1 MQKLSRNVAKLD
13 TTALNK
19 LVGEYYMAASAVE
32 HLIVDGRRM
41 KTQRSTRSEINVV
54 PFDKG
59 TYNAASDIHIG
70 LYPENIMALVSG
82 RGVTDGISSVV
93 QNAIDNDVYGKK
105 SKKSFLTPDFF
116 SNPSNSLVIQAD
128 NAIDKN
134 VPGYFGYNRYYNVV
148 SYLDGT
154 TVTKSL
160 DSKDAVVEYN
170 NKIAR
175 SIYHKGD
182 FLEIKGM
189 EELDEASDER
199 KLLQKRAGFEKGGV
213 VKVTLNRYGIEEADA
228 LNDHAVLYIS
238 TDKLP
243 DFLADNKV
251 LGIKTGSKVKMTTE
265 GRKIVNDLYTV
276 DSDGKIKPIHK
287 GSFDAAISKFTQNQ
301 KNRLDFERIFRAIDK
316 NGYARVLQA
325 DAIQQMVFNIKQC
338 VDIPFLEKFHKAIV
352 DSGTS
357 NNLAELQSV
366 IDELRDNGRIDLNI
380 VNKNLKMPLWIGDAL
395 NSNEPNLNSASDWLK
410 VFSNNSA
417 ASRLNP
423 SMVDH
428 AFFLAK
434 NMEYG
439 SRLTYIAKQ
448 VESIRGYEEK
458 RIIGGLTSY
467 EIMGSLLAGGD
478 KIIRGLPTR
487 AKSME
492 GSYYIRLGSP
502 SKKRILRSNK
512 SPQAMAGI
520 EFNSSPEAVLE
531 NYQKMLEMQA
541 AGDKSLIETTHGQRQ
556 LVHNFFVDVMDSNTQ
571 EGIFAPLFI
580 DAASE
585 AENEA
590 NNAVKARKARLLEII
605 NANSNTPDK
614 TFALGQEIIK
624 DTINYRRQAG
634 DKFAGTNP
642 LVNPT
647 AVNTIL
653 LKQADESFKKKV
665 RSVIAKKNK
674 SIQASY
680 NLSDFMNPKGI
691 EHFLYSDRLNEI
703 YGPDQAVKMQQL
715 FEAQRSAL
723 DKAAITISDFVRAH
737 GGIIYTTEQGKV
749 YAKFNGRPL
758 RIDDKLPR
766 FVSIGPA
773 AYLRIGN
780 SNYVADFDLDFFRNK
795 DGSLSDTTAFKLKTK
810 VEKAFGRY
818 FTASKNSEDGKD
830 SLSLADRMINKA
842 ALDSSLSKEEQFEA
856 ILKHTADIITS
867 SPLQGQSPVHDINL
881 NYAVSMRRLMTD
893 DYTKKQLKELL
904 LMKKSVAESKFKD
917 KIDEVVRWLDS
928 GSEYLDVPTK
938 NAVSNLILNGII
950 PQKAKYNNLY
960 MPFSRDLK
968 LTNAATN
975 ALYSLFPFGS
985 TGTEMFDSLGRGISF
1000 VDSDTIKWAKKHF
1013 VQRVSKSRL
1022 KKQLL
1027 KDSNTLLHEQQLHAA
1042 ADDVFGETVSHV
1054 NTVHLEATQNDVDKL
1069 GRLIDEKLKEKGY
1082 SDELRQEVIDRFK
1095 LRTQIFEG
1103 GGSISGRLLSSIGYR
1118 QGDNLIDVTNKD
1130 LTEDARW
1137 GSTAFKL
1144 KLDKDGKVIGFKYNK
1159 GYIVPKGESFFNDYS
1174 LYGDAFN
1181 KNTAQNAMV
1190 VRRKIASQGKELLDE
1205 GEVLDTIK
1213 KLAGDTGKGI
1223 SEEDF
1228 YRVLNSRLRVVAE
1241 ASDIKNTG
1249 AVKLLSD
1256 VSEKHIAQINE
1267 DNLGF
1272 AARVSGKDSALYK
1285 LLESD
1290 EFKALQEEI
1299 KAAFDVDIADD
1310 RLSYEVIEDL
1320 ASGKFNHE
1328 IWAELK
1334 ARKDANLLFIQN
1346 AVKNANKVVKGETR
1360 LKDQVENIFFI
1371 PDLVKEITGADV
1383 INLELADSVK
1393 HKTNSLLRDTWEG
1406 IVSALGKGKTPGPKT
1421 YEKALEE
1428 MRQVFFGSGSVYEKD
1443 GSLIINSFDQENFGY
1458 KPEALL
1464 ALRKK
1469 YNLGETISGDYYDD
1483 EGRLVNALKTNIEGE
1498 GRSTSF
1504 LLKNSPVQFIHD
1516 AYNFLN
1522 KPRWGLREQLSL
1534 NNDIVYSDGL
1544 GIVENR
1550 MGRSGLKEIF
1560 EEIFGDVAPDING
1573 YLTWQRQGYNN
1584 QSSGTLLIKHA
1595 ALWSPKDKM
1604 YLAGNSGKTW
1614 LEKRKRQTYLA
1625 LVNHKVNGITPF
1637 QNAAI
1642 GEKFIED
1649 VTLANEG
1656 MTALLLQN
1664 EFEIGKK
1671 TGDKKLLERL
1681 YERFGVKGTQF
1692 LAPEDINTHFEDML
1706 SNILANGETDPSL
1719 IWGRNS
1725 IVELYKDG
1733 DVLEEVLGPEK
1744 KYIAIPAAA
1753 VKSVMEGSD
1762 TLAAPTYQ
1770 RKAAGIIDNIVK
1782 LRKIGT
1788 LGDGLSKEQ
1797 QLEKERLLK
1806 ALPLKYDEYVA
1817 ELREYFGSKKSA
1829 ANYDWLSPQVEF
1841 GARMKTQVFDVAQII
1856 AGDAPDEVN
1865 NFTFNGRSY
1874 KELMLLDGFD
1884 GISDKVQA
1892 FRDAQGKALPSFAIA
1907 STYDLEKF
1915 GYGDDYF
1922 EELGKVLGLTK
1933 EDIKQNWLKRAQSE
1947 GIEVVVNRSPSDYKH
1962 SSNVSRL
1969 FFTDKFGP
1977 GIVLTDSITAA
1988 KMKNDSDGDT
1998 SLQAM
2003 LGVRSSFAK
2012 NYGKWLDL
2020 NTFSVVTDN
2029 GANKSKVALLEKEY
2043 GKETIAELFEL
2054 KKAYDISYN
2063 YDAYYKNFDF
2073 LSEGSSIENYEQ
2085 FLSQRYEKVREK
2097 SILAAQRKYFMERA
2111 VAGRIYGFRKN
2122 TFSDDEL
2129 KRIEKEWSAAQKAIG
2144 GVIKGISESK
2154 AQAAKLAERAIISRI
2169 EDIGPTFV
2177 SYKKGK
2183 TDTLAKL
2190 WGKMLESGNDNER
2203 AVLGSLILSSKELR
2217 SIDGIIPEKMSG
2229 TIEQGIKSKTEY
2241 LNLVT
2246 EFALKNNQTGV
2257 GEIDPGLFAIDIA
2270 ANEYARKNTLTEIE
2284 RSSISYLRESAKEGF
2299 LTTKKGEFS
2308 ITEREKMSGELK
2320 SYISGIIK
2328 YQGNDRKADEYL
2340 EAVEGLRNLMKT
2352 KGLEVIKRNPGFGD
2366 MTHGEIIDTAIS
2378 TLEKAVSV
2386 IPKEFRY
2393 SPSAASSLYLN
2404 PLIDKMYYNAATA
2417 MNSANSYWNSARI
2430 ISFLGFNSEKNIDID
2445 AVASLERLGNNIRK
2459 RTAAAKNMQAEAYV
2473 KEDTKPVIEEKAPPA
2488 ERETEARIAGEPLES
2503 LEEQN
2508 IAVPSESLEK
2518 QSADAPI
2525 KKPLENE
2532 NIKARPAIISAVQPE
2547 PKPAIETRKAEEKA
2561 TEMPVSVLKAD
2572 DASKNVPQPKN
2583 VSSEKVS
2590 PVKKRIKAQA
2600 KNPAHNAKAKAVTGK
2615 PKSNARQ
2622 KNNNSSGTRLAEKA
2636 GTNRLDWIER
2646 TVIPRL
2652 GGWNKVA
2659 LGVAGGIIGAGYIGG
2674 NPSTPSGYE
2683 AGNYISEPQQP
2694 IYADQNIVSARLGS
2708 NQEGYIVN
2716 INARADNYYGD
2727 NRVQNIIG
2735 SAVTNTY
2742 SNNTVTINTNINHRE
2757 DYMSAQDL
2765 YDYLAM
2771 SL

>member
-1 MQKLSRNVAKLD
+1 MQKTPRNVAKLD
-13 TTALNK
+13 ATALNK
-19 LVGEYYMAASAVE
+19 LVAEYYMAASAVE
-32 HLIVDGRRM
+32 HLIVDGRKISAPRP
-41 KTQRSTRSEINVV
+41 TRSGIKTISL
-54 PFDKG
+54 DTK
-59 TYNAASDIHIG
+59 ASDAPSNLYIG
-70 LYPENIMALVSG
+70 LYPEKIRALVSG
-82 RGVTDGISSVV
+82 KGLSDGVASVI
-93 QNAIDNDVYGKK
+93 QNTIDNDVYSSKRKK
-105 SKKSFLTPDFF
+105 SIFAPDFF
-116 SNPSNSLVIQAD
+116 SNSSNSLIVQV
-128 NAIDKN
+128 NNTMGKN
-134 VPGYFGYNRYYNVV
+134 TPGFYGYNRYYNVL

-160 DSKDAVVEYN
+160 NSQDAVVEYN
-170 NKIAR
+170 NKTAR

-182 FLEIKGM
+182 FLEIKGI
-189 EELDEASDER
+189 EEIDAASDEL
-199 KLLQKRAGFEKGGV
+199 KLLKSRPGFENGNI
-213 VKVTLNRYGIEEADA
+213 VKVTLNKYGMQEADA
-228 LNDHAVLYIS
+228 LNDHTVIYIS
-238 TDKLP
+238 SDKLS

-251 LGIKTGSKVKMTTE
+251 LGVKSGSKIKVTE
-265 GRKIVNDLYTV
+265 QGRGIINDLYTV

-287 GSFDAAISKFTQNQ
+287 GSYDAALTKFTQAQ
-301 KNRLDFERIFRAIDK
+301 EKRLTFERILRAIDK

-338 VDIPFLEKFHKAIV
+338 VDIPFLERFHKAVI
-352 DSGTS
+352 SAGTA
-357 NNLAELQSV
+357 NGFKELQSV
-366 IDELRDNGRIDLNI
+366 IDEMRDNGRIDLNA
-380 VNKNLKMPLWIGDAL
+380 VNRGLKSPLWISTSITGSEPDL
-395 NSNEPNLNSASDWLK
+395 NNAADWLK
-410 VFSNNSA
+410 VFSNNSGV
-417 ASRLNP
+417 SRLNP

-428 AFFLAK
+428 AFFLAE

-439 SRLTYIAKQ
+439 SRLAYIAKQ
-448 VESIRGYEEK
+448 VENIRGYEEK
-458 RIIGGLTSY
+458 RIIGGLTNY
-467 EIMGSLLAGGD
+467 EMMGGLLANGE
-478 KIIRGLPTR
+478 KPIKGLPSR
-487 AKSME
+487 AKSM
-492 GSYYIRLGSP
+492 GGDYYVPLGSI
-502 SKKRILRSNK
+502 SRKKMLRSNN
-512 SPQAMAGI
+512 SPLALAGI
-520 EFNSSPEAVLE
+520 EFRASPDAAME
-531 NYQKMLEMQA
+531 NYKKMLNMQA
-541 AGDKSLIETTHGQRQ
+541 AGNKALMETPYGQRQ
-556 LVHNFFVDVMDSNTQ
+556 LVYNFFAQVLDSNL
-571 EGIFAPLFI
+571 EGGIFAPLFI
-580 DAASE
+580 DATAD
-585 AENEA
+585 AEKEV
-590 NNAVKARKARLLEII
+590 NNTIAAKKAKLLEII
-605 NANSNTPDK
+605 SGNTNAPDK
-614 TFALGQEIIK
+614 TFALGQK
-624 DTINYRRQAG
+624 LLQDTILFRRQNG

-642 LVNPT
+642 LVNP
-647 AVNTIL
+647 AAANTVL
-653 LKQADESFKKKV
+653 LRKAEEAFKEKV
-665 RSVIAKKNK
+665 RKVVAKKNK
-674 SIQASY
+674 SIYTSY
-680 NLSDFMNPKGI
+680 NLSDFMNPKGV
-691 EHFLYSDRLNEI
+691 EHFLHSDRLNEI
-703 YGPDQAVKMQQL
+703 YGSDQAIKMQQL

-723 DKAAITISDFVRAH
+723 DKAAITVSDFVKAH

-749 YAKFNGRPL
+749 YAKFDGRPI

-780 SNYVADFDLDFFRNK
+780 SNYIADFDLDFFRNK
-795 DGSLSDTTAFKLKTK
+795 DGSLSDTSAFKLKTK
-810 VEKAFGRY
+810 IEKAFGRY
-818 FTASKNSEDGKD
+818 FTASKNNEDGKD
-830 SLSLADRMINKA
+830 TLSLADRMMNKA

-856 ILKHTADIITS
+856 ILKHTADIITN

-881 NYAVSMRRLMTD
+881 NYAVSMKRLMSD
-893 DYTKKQLKELL
+893 NYTKNQLKELL
-904 LMKKSVAESKFKD
+904 LMKKSKADGKTLD
-917 KIDEVVRWLDS
+917 KIAEVIKWLDS
-928 GSEYLDVPTK
+928 GSDYLDVPTK

-960 MPFSRDLK
+960 MPFSRDIK

-975 ALYSLFPFGS
+975 ALYSLFAFGS

-1000 VDSDTIKWAKKHF
+1000 VDSDTIKWAKKHYI
-1013 VQRVSKSRL
+1013 QKAAKSKL

-1027 KDSNTLLHEQQLHAA
+1027 KSPNILLHEQQLYASV
-1042 ADDVFGETVSHV
+1042 DDVFGETVSHV
-1054 NTVHLEATQNDVDKL
+1054 NTVHLEATQKDVDKIS
-1069 GRLIDEKLKEKGY
+1069 RLIDEKLGEKGY

-1095 LRTQIFEG
+1095 LRSQIFEG

-1137 GSTAFKL
+1137 ASTAFKL
-1144 KLDKDGKVIGFKYNK
+1144 KLDKDGKVIGFKYDK
-1159 GYIVPKGESFFNDYS
+1159 GYIVPKGESFLNDYS
-1174 LYGDAFN
+1174 FYGDALN
-1181 KNTAQNAMV
+1181 KNTAQNPMV
-1190 VRRKIASQGKELLDE
+1190 VRRKIASQGKEILDE

-1228 YRVLNSRLRVVAE
+1228 YRVVNSRLMVVAE
-1241 ASDIKNTG
+1241 ISDIKNTG

-1267 DNLGF
+1267 DNLEF
-1272 AARVSGKDSALYK
+1272 AARVSGKDSMLYK
-1285 LLESD
+1285 VLGSN
-1290 EFKALQEEI
+1290 EFNAVQEEI
-1299 KAAFDVDIADD
+1299 KAAYGVDLAND
-1310 RLSYEVIEDL
+1310 RLSYEVIDDF

-1346 AVKNANKVVKGETR
+1346 AVKNANKVVKGQTR
-1360 LKDQVENIFFI
+1360 LKDQVDNIFFI
-1371 PDLVKEITGADV
+1371 PDLIKKITGADV

-1406 IVSALGKGKTPGPKT
+1406 MVSFLGKGKKPTSKI
-1421 YEKALEE
+1421 YEQALDE
-1428 MRQVFFGSGSVYEKD
+1428 MRQVFFGSGFVYEKD
-1443 GSLIINSFDQENFGY
+1443 GNLVINSSMQEDFGY

-1464 ALRKK
+1464 TLRKK

-1483 EGRLVNALKTNIEGE
+1483 EGKLVNALKTNIAGT

-1504 LLKNSPVQFIHD
+1504 LLKNSPIQFIHD

-1534 NNDIVYSDGL
+1534 NNEIVYSEGL
-1544 GIVENR
+1544 NKVENR
-1550 MGRSGLKEIF
+1550 MESSGLKEIF
-1560 EEIFGDVAPDING
+1560 EEIFGGIAPDKNG

-1584 QSSGTLLIKHA
+1584 QSAGTLLIKHA

-1604 YLAGNSGKTW
+1604 YLTGNSGKTW
-1614 LEKRKRQTYLA
+1614 LERRKRQTYLA
-1625 LVNHKVNGITPF
+1625 LVNHKVNGVMPF

-1681 YERFGVKGTQF
+1681 YEKFGVKSSQF
-1692 LAPEDINTHFEDML
+1692 LTPEDINTHFEDML

-1725 IVELYKDG
+1725 IVELYKEG
-1733 DVLEEVLGPEK
+1733 DVLEKVLGPDK

-1753 VKSVMEGSD
+1753 VKSVIEGSN
-1762 TLAAPTYQ
+1762 TLAVPKYQ
-1770 RKAAGIIDNIVK
+1770 RKAAGIIDDIVK
-1782 LRKIGT
+1782 IKNLGD

-1797 QLEKERLLK
+1797 QLEKARMLK
-1806 ALPLKYDEYVA
+1806 ALPLKYDDYVA
-1817 ELREYFGSKKSA
+1817 ELREYFGSRKSV

-1865 NFTFNGRSY
+1865 SFSFNGRSY

-1884 GISDKVQA
+1884 SISDKVQA
-1892 FRDAQGKALPSFAIA
+1892 FRTAQGKALPSFAIA

-1922 EELGKVLGLTK
+1922 EELGKVLGLAK

-1947 GIEVVVNRSPSDYKH
+1947 GVEVVVNRSPSDYKH

-1969 FFTDKFGP
+1969 FFTDKFGS

-1998 SLQAM
+1998 SLQAI

-2020 NTFSVVTDN
+2020 NTFSVITDN
-2029 GANKSKVALLEKEY
+2029 GTDKTKVALLEKEY
-2043 GKETIAELFEL
+2043 GKETIAELVEL

-2073 LSEGSSIENYEQ
+2073 LAEGSSIENYEQ
-2085 FLSQRYEKVREK
+2085 FLSQGYEKVREK
-2097 SILAAQRKYFMERA
+2097 SILAAQRKYFMERS
-2111 VAGRIYGFRKN
+2111 VAGKIYGFRKN
-2122 TFSDDEL
+2122 VFSDDEL
-2129 KRIEKEWSAAQKAIG
+2129 KRINNEWGAAQKAIG
-2144 GVIKGISESK
+2144 KVVKEISTSDNE
-2154 AQAAKLAERAIISRI
+2154 AVKLAERVIISRLK
-2169 EDIGPTFV
+2169 DIGPTFV
-2177 SYKKGK
+2177 SYKKGE
-2183 TDTLAKL
+2183 TDSLAKL
-2190 WGKMLESGNDNER
+2190 WEKMLESGNDNER
-2203 AVLGSLILSSKELR
+2203 AVLGSLILSSEELR

-2229 TIEQGIKSKTEY
+2229 TIEQGVKNKTEY
-2241 LNLVT
+2241 LNLIT

-2270 ANEYARKNTLTEIE
+2270 TNEYARKNPLTEIE

-2320 SYISGIIK
+2320 DYIAGIIK
-2328 YQGNDRKADEYL
+2328 YQGNTKKTEEY
-2340 EAVEGLRNLMKT
+2340 AGAIEGLRSLMKT
-2352 KGLEVIKRNPGFGD
+2352 KGLEVIKRNPGFGK
-2366 MTHGEIIDTAIS
+2366 MTHGEIIDTAI
-2378 TLEKAVSV
+2378 TTMEKAVSV

-2404 PLIDKMYYNAATA
+2404 PLIDKMFYDAATA

-2430 ISFLGFNSEKNIDID
+2430 LSFLGFNSEKNIDID
-2445 AVASLERLGNNIRK
+2445 AVMSLERLGNNIRE
-2459 RTAAAKNMQAEAYV
+2459 RTAAAKNMQTEAAV
-2473 KEDTKPVIEEKAPPA
+2473 KEEIKPVIEEKAQAAMKQVEAVTA
-2488 ERETEARIAGEPLES
+2488 E
-2503 LEEQN
+2503 
-2508 IAVPSESLEK
+2508 
-2518 QSADAPI
+2518 
-2525 KKPLENE
+2525 KPLEIYKEGNIDAPLATPME
-2532 NIKARPAIISAVQPE
+2532 NQKAEARPAIILAAQPE
-2547 PKPAIETRKAEEKA
+2547 PKPAIETRTAEERVAEPVHEPKTPIKKA
-2561 TEMPVSVLKAD
+2561 KKV
-2572 DASKNVPQPKN
+2572 QPATFSSGNRTQAKRE
-2583 VSSEKVS
+2583 SEK
-2590 PVKKRIKAQA
+2590 PI
-2600 KNPAHNAKAKAVTGK
+2600 HNAKAEAVVRQPKKKKAKAIFTEK
-2615 PKSNARQ
+2615 PGRRK
-2622 KNNNSSGTRLAEKA
+2622 
-2636 GTNRLDWIER
+2636 LDWLEKV
-2646 TVIPRL
+2646 VIPKL

-2659 LGVAGGIIGAGYIGG
+2659 LGVAVGLIGAGYIGG

-2683 AGNYISEPQQP
+2683 AGNYIETPQKP
-2694 IYADQNIVSARLGS
+2694 MYADPNITTARVGN

-2716 INARADNYYGD
+2716 INAKADNHYGD

-2765 YDYLAM
+2765 YDYLAL

>member
-1 MQKLSRNVAKLD
+1 MQKTSRNVAKLD
-13 TTALNK
+13 TSALNK
-19 LVGEYYMAASAVE
+19 LVAEYYMAASAVE
-32 HLIVDGRRM
+32 HLIVDGRKISGPRP
-41 KTQRSTRSEINVV
+41 TRSGIKIISLDGR
-54 PFDKG
+54 P
-59 TYNAASDIHIG
+59 SDTPSNIHVG
-70 LYPENIMALVSG
+70 LYPENIRALVSG
-82 RGVTDGISSVV
+82 KGLSDGLSSVI
-93 QNAIDNDVYGKK
+93 QNAIDNDTYGSKRKK
-105 SKKSFLTPDFF
+105 GIFAPNFF
-116 SNPSNSLVIQAD
+116 SNSSNSLVIQAD
-128 NAIDKN
+128 KTIGKN
-134 VPGYFGYNRYYNVV
+134 MPGIFGYNRYYNVV

-154 TVTKSL
+154 TVTRSL

-175 SIYHKGD
+175 TIYHKGD
-182 FLEIKGM
+182 FLEIKDITELESGS
-189 EELDEASDER
+189 EEL
-199 KLLQKRAGFEKGGV
+199 KLLRNRQGFENGSVIKMS
-213 VKVTLNRYGIEEADA
+213 LNRYGMKEAEA
-228 LNDHAVLYIS
+228 VKDHSVIYIAS
-238 TDKLP
+238 EMLP
-243 DFLADNKV
+243 DFLRDNKI
-251 LGIKTGSKVKMTTE
+251 LGLKSEDKVKLTPL

-276 DSDGKIKPIHK
+276 DSDGKIVPLHK
-287 GSFDAAISKFTQNQ
+287 GSYDAALTKFTQAQ
-301 KNRLDFERIFRAIDK
+301 DKRLDFERIFRAIDK
-316 NGYARVLQA
+316 NGYTRVLQA
-325 DAIQQMVFNIKQC
+325 DAVQQMVFNIKQC
-338 VDIPFLEKFHKAIV
+338 VDVPFLEKFHKAV
-352 DSGTS
+352 LDGGTS
-357 NNLAELQSV
+357 NNLAELQAV
-366 IDELRDNGRIDLNI
+366 IDELRDNGRIDLNA
-380 VNKNLKMPLWIGDAL
+380 VNRGLKSPLWVSTSITG
-395 NSNEPNLNSASDWLK
+395 SEPDLNSAADWLRI
-410 VFSNNSA
+410 FSNKSG
-417 ASRLNP
+417 ASSLNP

-428 AFFLAK
+428 TFFLAE

-439 SRLTYIAKQ
+439 SRLAYIAKQ
-448 VESIRGYEEK
+448 VENIKGYEEK
-458 RIIGGLTSY
+458 RIIGGLTNY
-467 EIMGSLLAGGD
+467 EIMGSLLAEGE
-478 KIIRGLPTR
+478 KAIRGLPTR

-492 GSYYIRLGSP
+492 GSYYIQLGRP

-512 SPQAMAGI
+512 SLQALAGI

-541 AGDKSLIETTHGQRQ
+541 AGDKSLIETPYGQRQ
-556 LVHNFFVDVMDSNTQ
+556 LVHNFFVDVMDSNTK

-580 DAASE
+580 DAASD
-585 AENEA
+585 AEKEA
-590 NNAVKARKARLLEII
+590 NNGVQARKARLLEII
-605 NANSNTPDK
+605 NGNANTPDK
-614 TFALGQEIIK
+614 IFASGQELIQ

-634 DKFAGTNP
+634 NKFAGINP
-642 LVNPT
+642 LVNPA
-647 AVNTIL
+647 AVNTVL
-653 LKQADESFKKKV
+653 LKQADEAFKDKV
-665 RSVIAKKNK
+665 RAVVAKKNK

-680 NLSDFMNPKGI
+680 NLSDFMNPKGV
-691 EHFLYSDRLNEI
+691 EHFLYSDKLNEI

-723 DKAAITISDFVRAH
+723 DKAAITVSDFVRAH

-749 YAKFNGRPL
+749 YAKFDGRPL

-780 SNYVADFDLDFFRNK
+780 SNYIADFDLDFFRNK

-818 FTASKNSEDGKD
+818 FAASRNTEDGKEP
-830 SLSLADRMINKA
+830 LSLADRIMNRA

-904 LMKKSVAESKFKD
+904 LMKKSAAESRFKD

-938 NAVSNLILNGII
+938 NAVSNLILHGII

-975 ALYSLFPFGS
+975 ALYSLFAFGS

-1013 VQRVSKSRL
+1013 VQKVSKSRL

-1027 KDSNTLLHEQQLHAA
+1027 NGSNTLLHEQQLYAA

-1054 NTVHLEATQNDVDKL
+1054 NTVHLEAAQKDVAKL
-1069 GRLIDEKLKEKGY
+1069 GRLIDEKLKQKGY

-1174 LYGDAFN
+1174 LYGDAIN

-1205 GEVLDTIK
+1205 SEVLDTIK
-1213 KLAGDTGKGI
+1213 KLAGDSGKGI

-1228 YRVLNSRLRVVAE
+1228 HRVLNSRLRVVAE

-1256 VSEKHIAQINE
+1256 VSEKHIAQVNE
-1267 DNLGF
+1267 DNLEF
-1272 AARVSGKDSALYK
+1272 AARVSGKDSALFK
-1285 LLESD
+1285 LLERD
-1290 EFKALQEEI
+1290 EFKAVQEEI
-1299 KAAFDVDIADD
+1299 KAAYGIDLTND
-1310 RLSYEVIEDL
+1310 RLSYEVIDDF

-1371 PDLVKEITGADV
+1371 PDLIKEITGADV

-1406 IVSALGKGKTPGPKT
+1406 MVSVLGKGKTPGPKT

-1443 GSLIINSFDQENFGY
+1443 GNLIISSFNQENFGY

-1534 NNDIVYSDGL
+1534 NNDIVYSEGL

-1550 MGRSGLKEIF
+1550 MEHSGLKEIF
-1560 EEIFGDVAPDING
+1560 EEIFGGIVPDKNG

-1584 QSSGTLLIKHA
+1584 QSAGTLLIKHA

-1614 LEKRKRQTYLA
+1614 LERRKRQTYLA
-1625 LVNHKVNGITPF
+1625 LVNHKVNGIMPF

-1681 YERFGVKGTQF
+1681 YERFGVKSTQF
-1692 LAPEDINTHFEDML
+1692 LTPEDINTHFEDML

-1753 VKSVMEGSD
+1753 VKSVMEGSN
-1762 TLAAPTYQ
+1762 TLAAPKYQ
-1770 RKAAGIIDNIVK
+1770 RKAAGIIDNIVR
-1782 LRKIGT
+1782 LQKIGS
-1788 LGDGLSKEQ
+1788 LGDSLLKEQ

-1806 ALPLKYDEYVA
+1806 ALPLKYDEYVS
-1817 ELREYFGSKKSA
+1817 ELREYFGSRKSA

-1884 GISDKVQA
+1884 SISDKVQV

-1907 STYDLEKF
+1907 SAYDLEKF

-1933 EDIKQNWLKRAQSE
+1933 EDIKQKWLKRAQTE

-2012 NYGKWLDL
+2012 NYGKWLDF
-2020 NTFSVVTDN
+2020 NTFSVITDN
-2029 GANKSKVALLEKEY
+2029 GTDKTKVALLEKEY

-2085 FLSQRYEKVREK
+2085 FLSQGYEKVREK
-2097 SILAAQRKYFMERA
+2097 GILAAQRKYFMERA
-2111 VAGRIYGFRKN
+2111 VAGRIYGFRK
-2122 TFSDDEL
+2122 TVFSDDEL

-2144 GVIKGISESK
+2144 RVIKNISGSK
-2154 AQAAKLAERAIISRI
+2154 AEAAKLAERVIISRI

-2177 SYKKGK
+2177 SYKKGE
-2183 TDTLAKL
+2183 TDSLSKL

-2241 LNLVT
+2241 LNLIT

-2270 ANEYARKNTLTEIE
+2270 ANEYARKNPLTEIE

-2308 ITEREKMSGELK
+2308 ITEREQMSGELK
-2320 SYISGIIK
+2320 DYIAGIIK
-2328 YQGNDRKADEYL
+2328 YQGNDKKAEEY
-2340 EAVEGLRNLMKT
+2340 AGAIEGLRKLMKT
-2352 KGLEVIKRNPGFGD
+2352 KGLEVIKRNPGFGR

-2404 PLIDKMYYNAATA
+2404 PLIDKMFYNAATA

-2430 ISFLGFNSEKNIDID
+2430 ISFLGFSSEKNIDMD
-2445 AVASLERLGNNIRK
+2445 AVSSLERLGNNIRE
-2459 RTAAAKNMQAEAYV
+2459 RTAVAKNMQAEASV
-2473 KEDTKPVIEEKAPPA
+2473 KEDIKPVIEEKAPPA
-2488 ERETEARIAGEPLES
+2488 EREIEASIAGEPLES

-2508 IAVPSESLEK
+2508 MAIPSESLEK
-2518 QSADAPI
+2518 QSTDAPI

-2532 NIKARPAIISAVQPE
+2532 NTLARPAIISATQPE

-2561 TEMPVSVLKAD
+2561 AEMPTSVAKTG
-2572 DASKNVPQPKN
+2572 DASENVPQPRN

-2590 PVKKRIKAQA
+2590 PVKKRITAQA

-2622 KNNNSSGTRLAEKA
+2622 KNKNNSGTRLAEKA

-2646 TVIPRL
+2646 TIIPKL

-2683 AGNYISEPQQP
+2683 AGNYRSVPQP
-2694 IYADQNIVSARLGS
+2694 PVYADQNIVPARLGS

-2765 YDYLAM
+2765 YDYLAL

>member
-41 KTQRSTRSEINVV
+41 KTQRPTRSEIKVV

-105 SKKSFLTPDFF
+105 SKKSYLTPDFF
-116 SNPSNSLVIQAD
+116 SNPSNSLIIQAD

-134 VPGYFGYNRYYNVV
+134 APGYFGYNRYYNVV

-160 DSKDAVVEYN
+160 DSKDAVVEDN

-238 TDKLP
+238 SDKLP
-243 DFLADNKV
+243 DFLADKKV

-265 GRKIVNDLYTV
+265 GRKIVNDQYTV

-325 DAIQQMVFNIKQC
+325 DAIQQMIFNIKQC

-380 VNKNLKMPLWIGDAL
+380 VNKSLKMPLWIGDAL
-395 NSNEPNLNSASDWLK
+395 NSNEPDLNSASDWLK
-410 VFSNNSA
+410 VFSNNSG

-428 AFFLAK
+428 AFFLAE

-439 SRLTYIAKQ
+439 SRLAYIAKQ
-448 VESIRGYEEK
+448 VENIRGYEEK

-467 EIMGSLLAGGD
+467 EIMGSLLAGGE

-487 AKSME
+487 AKSMDS
-492 GSYYIRLGSP
+492 SYYIQLGSP

-520 EFNSSPEAVLE
+520 EFNSSPEAVVE

-541 AGDKSLIETTHGQRQ
+541 AGDKSLIETTYGQRQ

-605 NANSNTPDK
+605 NANTNTPDK
-614 TFALGQEIIK
+614 TFALGQELIQ

-634 DKFAGTNP
+634 DRFAGTNP
-642 LVNPT
+642 LVNPA

-867 SPLQGQSPVHDINL
+867 APLQGQSPVHDINL

-917 KIDEVVRWLDS
+917 KIDEIVRWLDS

-960 MPFSRDLK
+960 MPFSRDIK

-975 ALYSLFPFGS
+975 ALYSLFAFGS

-1000 VDSDTIKWAKKHF
+1000 VDSDTIKWAKKHYI
-1013 VQRVSKSRL
+1013 QKAAKSKL

-1027 KDSNTLLHEQQLHAA
+1027 KSPNILLHEQQLYASV
-1042 ADDVFGETVSHV
+1042 DDVFGETVSHV
-1054 NTVHLEATQNDVDKL
+1054 NTVHLEATQKDVDKIS
-1069 GRLIDEKLKEKGY
+1069 RLIDEKLGEKGY
-1082 SDELRQEVIDRFK
+1082 SDELRKEVVDRFK
-1095 LRTQIFEG
+1095 LRSQIFEG

-1130 LTEDARW
+1130 LTEDTRW
-1137 GSTAFKL
+1137 ASTAFKL
-1144 KLDKDGKVIGFKYNK
+1144 KLDKDGKVIGFKYDK
-1159 GYIVPKGESFFNDYS
+1159 GYIVPKGESFLNDYS
-1174 LYGDAFN
+1174 LYGDALN
-1181 KNTAQNAMV
+1181 KNTAQNPMV
-1190 VRRKIASQGKELLDE
+1190 VRRKIASQGKEILDE

-1228 YRVLNSRLRVVAE
+1228 YRVVNSRLRVVAE
-1241 ASDIKNTG
+1241 ISDIKNTG

-1267 DNLGF
+1267 DNLEF
-1272 AARVSGKDSALYK
+1272 ATRVSGKDSTLYK
-1285 LLESD
+1285 VLGSN
-1290 EFKALQEEI
+1290 EFNAVQEEI
-1299 KAAFDVDIADD
+1299 KAAYGVDLAND
-1310 RLSYEVIEDL
+1310 RLSYEVIDDF

-1346 AVKNANKVVKGETR
+1346 AVKNANKVVKGQTR

-1406 IVSALGKGKTPGPKT
+1406 MVSFLGKGKKPTSKI
-1421 YEKALEE
+1421 YEQALDE
-1428 MRQVFFGSGSVYEKD
+1428 MRQVFFGSGFVYEKD
-1443 GSLIINSFDQENFGY
+1443 GNLVINSSMQEDFGY

-1464 ALRKK
+1464 TLRKK

-1483 EGRLVNALKTNIEGE
+1483 EGKLVNALKTNIAGT

-1504 LLKNSPVQFIHD
+1504 LLKNSPIQFIHD

-1534 NNDIVYSDGL
+1534 NNEIVYSEGL
-1544 GIVENR
+1544 NKVENR
-1550 MGRSGLKEIF
+1550 MESSGLKEIF
-1560 EEIFGDVAPDING
+1560 EEIFGGIAPDKNG

-1584 QSSGTLLIKHA
+1584 QSAGTLLIKHA

-1614 LEKRKRQTYLA
+1614 LERRKRQTYLA
-1625 LVNHKVNGITPF
+1625 LVNHKVNGVMPF

-1649 VTLANEG
+1649 VALANEG

-1681 YERFGVKGTQF
+1681 YEKFGVKSSQF
-1692 LAPEDINTHFEDML
+1692 LTPEDINTHFEDML

-1753 VKSVMEGSD
+1753 LKSVMEGSN
-1762 TLAAPTYQ
+1762 TLAAPKYQ
-1770 RKAAGIIDNIVK
+1770 RKAAGVIDDIVK
-1782 LRKIGT
+1782 LKKIGT
-1788 LGDGLSKEQ
+1788 LGYGLSKEQ

-1817 ELREYFGSKKSA
+1817 ELREYFGSRKSA

-1841 GARMKTQVFDVAQII
+1841 GARMKTQLFDVAQII

-1892 FRDAQGKALPSFAIA
+1892 FRDAQGKALPSIAIA

-2029 GANKSKVALLEKEY
+2029 GTDKTKVALLEKEY

-2085 FLSQRYEKVREK
+2085 FLSQGYEKVREK

-2154 AQAAKLAERAIISRI
+2154 AQTAKLAERAIISRI

-2190 WGKMLESGNDNER
+2190 WGKMLEGGNDNER

-2229 TIEQGIKSKTEY
+2229 TIEQGVKSKTEY

-2320 SYISGIIK
+2320 SYIAGIIK
-2328 YQGNDRKADEYL
+2328 YQGNDKKTEEYAG
-2340 EAVEGLRNLMKT
+2340 AVEGLRNLMKT
-2352 KGLEVIKRNPGFGD
+2352 KGLEVIKRNPGFGN

-2417 MNSANSYWNSARI
+2417 MNSASSYWNSARI

-2445 AVASLERLGNNIRK
+2445 AIASLEKLGNNIRE
-2459 RTAAAKNMQAEAYV
+2459 RTAAAKNMQAEASV

-2488 ERETEARIAGEPLES
+2488 ERETEASIAGEPLES

-2600 KNPAHNAKAKAVTGK
+2600 KNPAHKAKAKAVTGK

-2622 KNNNSSGTRLAEKA
+2622 KNKSKPGTRLAEKA
-2636 GTNRLDWIER
+2636 GTNRVDWIER

-2694 IYADQNIVSARLGS
+2694 VYADQNIVPARLGS

-2716 INARADNYYGD
+2716 INARAANYYGD

-2765 YDYLAM
+2765 YDYLAL

>member
-41 KTQRSTRSEINVV
+41 KTQRPTRSEIKVV

-105 SKKSFLTPDFF
+105 SKKSYLTPDFF
-116 SNPSNSLVIQAD
+116 SNSSNSLVIQAD

-134 VPGYFGYNRYYNVV
+134 APGYFGYNRYYNVV

-170 NKIAR
+170 NKISR

-301 KNRLDFERIFRAIDK
+301 KIRLDFERIFRAIDK

-325 DAIQQMVFNIKQC
+325 DAIQQMVFNIKQS

-357 NNLAELQSV
+357 NNLAELQAV
-366 IDELRDNGRIDLNI
+366 IDELRDNGRIDLNA
-380 VNKNLKMPLWIGDAL
+380 VNRGLKSPLWSSTAITG
-395 NSNEPNLNSASDWLK
+395 SEPDLNSAADWLK
-410 VFSNNSA
+410 IFSNNSG

-428 AFFLAK
+428 AFFLAE

-439 SRLTYIAKQ
+439 SRLAYIAKQ
-448 VESIRGYEEK
+448 VENIKGYEEK

-541 AGDKSLIETTHGQRQ
+541 AGDKSLIETTYGQRQ

-571 EGIFAPLFI
+571 EGIFTPLFL

-665 RSVIAKKNK
+665 RAVIAKKNK

-703 YGPDQAVKMQQL
+703 YGPDQTVKMQQL

-881 NYAVSMRRLMTD
+881 NYAVSMRRLMAD

-917 KIDEVVRWLDS
+917 KIYEVVRWLDS

-1013 VQRVSKSRL
+1013 VQKVSKSRL

-1027 KDSNTLLHEQQLHAA
+1027 KDSNTLLHEQQIYAA
-1042 ADDVFGETVSHV
+1042 ADDVFGETVSHI

-1069 GRLIDEKLKEKGY
+1069 SRLIDEKLREKGY

-1130 LTEDARW
+1130 LTEDTRW

-1190 VRRKIASQGKELLDE
+1190 VRRKIASQGKKLLEE

-1290 EFKALQEEI
+1290 EFKALQEEV

-1406 IVSALGKGKTPGPKT
+1406 IVSVLGNGKTPGPKT

-1469 YNLGETISGDYYDD
+1469 YNLGETISGDFYDD
-1483 EGRLVNALKTNIEGE
+1483 EGKLVNALKTNIEGE

-1522 KPRWGLREQLSL
+1522 RPRWGLREQLSL
-1534 NNDIVYSDGL
+1534 NNDIVYSEGL

-1584 QSSGTLLIKHA
+1584 QSAGTLLIKHA

-1664 EFEIGKK
+1664 EFEIGEK

-1681 YERFGVKGTQF
+1681 NEKFGVKSTQF
-1692 LAPEDINTHFEDML
+1692 LTPEDINTHFEDML

-1753 VKSVMEGSD
+1753 LKSVMEGSN
-1762 TLAAPTYQ
+1762 TLAAPKYQ
-1770 RKAAGIIDNIVK
+1770 RKAAGVIDDIVK
-1782 LRKIGT
+1782 LKKIGT

-1841 GARMKTQVFDVAQII
+1841 GARMKTQVFDVAQVI

-2085 FLSQRYEKVREK
+2085 FLSQGYEKVREK

-2270 ANEYARKNTLTEIE
+2270 ANEYARKNPLTEIE

-2320 SYISGIIK
+2320 DYIAGIIK
-2328 YQGNDRKADEYL
+2328 YQGNDKKTEEYAG
-2340 EAVEGLRNLMKT
+2340 AVEGLRNLMKT

-2445 AVASLERLGNNIRK
+2445 AVASLERLGNNIRE

-2508 IAVPSESLEK
+2508 IAIPSESLEK
-2518 QSADAPI
+2518 QSTDAPI

-2600 KNPAHNAKAKAVTGK
+2600 KNPAHNAKAKVVTGK

-2622 KNNNSSGTRLAEKA
+2622 KNKNNSGKRLAEKA

-2646 TVIPRL
+2646 TIIPKL

-2694 IYADQNIVSARLGS
+2694 VYADKNIVPARLGS

-2716 INARADNYYGD
+2716 INARAANYYGD

-2765 YDYLAM
+2765 YDYLAL